1 VSSGVQRQSQHERC
15 YFSTQ
20 RGSSWLPQSPVTLSL
35 SSFAESNRVL
45 TPFVVTG
52 SALRF
57 LPKTSAVRS
66 LYAGNALIRVHLELA
81 CERINIHPNRVTYVM
96 LHAIKLTSGTRAE
109 DRLLFL
115 IPLLRLS

>member
-1 VSSGVQRQSQHERC
+1 ML
-15 YFSTQ
+15 FSTQ
-20 RGSSWLPQSPVTLSL
+20 RGSSWLPQGPVTLSL

-57 LPKTSAVRS
+57 LPKISAVRS